1 MVGNFNFQLRCLSGL
16 ISCLDRR
23 KLCGGEWPMLKS
35 CIQGNRPMLRT
46 SVRFNLAYWM
56 ELPYVVGVL
65 KRRAH
70 DSTLVTIVAQC
81 TPGWKNRET

>member
-1 MVGNFNFQLRCLSGL
+1 
-16 ISCLDRR
+16 
-23 KLCGGEWPMLKS
+23 MLPTMTWLPAS
-35 CIQGNRPMLRT
+35 PIELMHVT
-46 SVRFNLAYWM
+46 SARFNLAYWM

-65 KRRAH
+65 KIRAH